1 MQERIIL
8 FDLDGT
14 LTDSGPGI
22 MKASQF
28 ALHAYGVE
36 RDWQEL
42 DFFVGPPLDET
53 FGQFMPKEDIPGAI
67 DQFRVYYHDV
77 GWLEN
82 EPYPGVREMLD
93 TLQKNGFRLFVATSK
108 LESMAVQVLE
118 HFGLAPYFEAI
129 CGAPGDNTQAG
140 KKVNVIRAALQKA
153 GCTDLTQAMIVGD
166 RKHDIIGGKLAGIR
180 TAGILYGYG
189 SREELAQA
197 GADLIC
203 RTPEEFT
210 KIMLSEQQGD
220 KRMNATERKIAEDLL
235 SIRAVFFRPDEPF
248 TWASGIKSPIY
259 CDNRL
264 TLTAPVV
271 RGHVEAGLAGIVRT
285 KFPGAEVLMGTST
298 AGIAHAA
305 ITATILDLP
314 MGYVRSGSKDH
325 GRGNRIEGKLEKG
338 QKVVVIEDL
347 ISTGGSCIEVVNALR
362 EAGAEVLGVAS
373 IFTYGMKKGLE
384 RLKEADVV
392 NYSLS
397 NLDALVEVAAE
408 EGYIEPG
415 DKARLLKFRDNPSDE
430 SWMDK

>member
-28 ALHAYGVE
+28 ALRAYGVE

-153 GCTDLTQAMIVGD
+153 GCTDLTQAMILGD
-166 RKHDIIGGKLAGIR
+166 RKHDIIGGRLAGIR

-210 KIMLSEQQGD
+210 KIMLSEQQED

-235 SIRAVFFRPDEPF
+235 SIRAVFSGRTSRLPGPA
-248 TWASGIKSPIY
+248 ASRARS
-259 CDNRL
+259 
-264 TLTAPVV
+264 
-271 RGHVEAGLAGIVRT
+271 
-285 KFPGAEVLMGTST
+285 
-298 AGIAHAA
+298 
-305 ITATILDLP
+305 TATI
-314 MGYVRSGSKDH
+314 
-325 GRGNRIEGKLEKG
+325 
-338 QKVVVIEDL
+338 
-347 ISTGGSCIEVVNALR
+347 A
-362 EAGAEVLGVAS
+362 
-373 IFTYGMKKGLE
+373 
-384 RLKEADVV
+384 
-392 NYSLS
+392 
-397 NLDALVEVAAE
+397 
-408 EGYIEPG
+408 
-415 DKARLLKFRDNPSDE
+415 
-430 SWMDK
+430 

>member
-28 ALHAYGVE
+28 ALRAYGVE

-153 GCTDLTQAMIVGD
+153 GFNVVGERGGGGFIRIEKFD
-166 RKHDIIGGKLAGIR
+166 AKADGYLESILPSLENPTSYTRSKQIICHLVDDGVISKDEG
-180 TAGILYGYG
+180 
-189 SREELAQA
+189 
-197 GADLIC
+197 
-203 RTPEEFT
+203 
-210 KIMLSEQQGD
+210 
-220 KRMNATERKIAEDLL
+220 NLL
-235 SIRAVFFRPDEPF
+235 SAA
-248 TWASGIKSPIY
+248 T
-259 CDNRL
+259 CDKA
-264 TLTAPVV
+264 LTAPQ
-271 RGHVEAGLAGIVRT
+271 HVADVI
-285 KFPGAEVLMGTST
+285 
-298 AGIAHAA
+298 
-305 ITATILDLP
+305 
-314 MGYVRSGSKDH
+314 RS
-325 GRGNRIEGKLEKG
+325 NI
-338 QKVVVIEDL
+338 
-347 ISTGGSCIEVVNALR
+347 
-362 EAGAEVLGVAS
+362 
-373 IFTYGMKKGLE
+373 
-384 RLKEADVV
+384 LKET
-392 NYSLS
+392 
-397 NLDALVEVAAE
+397 
-408 EGYIEPG
+408 IIQI
-415 DKARLLKFRDNPSDE
+415 LKR
-430 SWMDK
+430 

>member
-28 ALHAYGVE
+28 ALRAYGVE

-108 LESMAVQVLE
+108 LESMAVQVLG

-210 KIMLSEQQGD
+210 KIMLSERDRTQNCRGLTFHP
-220 KRMNATERKIAEDLL
+220 RRVFPAG
-235 SIRAVFFRPDEPF
+235 RAV
-248 TWASGIKSPIY
+248 Y
-259 CDNRL
+259 L
-264 TLTAPVV
+264 
-271 RGHVEAGLAGIVRT
+271 
-285 KFPGAEVLMGTST
+285 
-298 AGIAHAA
+298 
-305 ITATILDLP
+305 
-314 MGYVRSGSKDH
+314 
-325 GRGNRIEGKLEKG
+325 G
-338 QKVVVIEDL
+338 Q
-347 ISTGGSCIEVVNALR
+347 R
-362 EAGAEVLGVAS
+362 HQ
-373 IFTYGMKKGLE
+373 
-384 RLKEADVV
+384 
-392 NYSLS
+392 
-397 NLDALVEVAAE
+397 
-408 EGYIEPG
+408 EPG
-415 DKARLLKFRDNPSDE
+415 LLRQSPDSHCTRCAHGGGDG
-430 SWMDK
+430 DHADH

>member
-108 LESMAVQVLE
+108 LESMAVQVLG

-166 RKHDIIGGKLAGIR
+166 RKHDIIGGKLAGGIYEDHVIR
-180 TAGILYGYG
+180 TTGGQAHERNRTQNSRGFTFHPRRIFPAG
-189 SREELAQA
+189 
-197 GADLIC
+197 
-203 RTPEEFT
+203 
-210 KIMLSEQQGD
+210 
-220 KRMNATERKIAEDLL
+220 
-235 SIRAVFFRPDEPF
+235 RAV
-248 TWASGIKSPIY
+248 Y
-259 CDNRL
+259 L
-264 TLTAPVV
+264 
-271 RGHVEAGLAGIVRT
+271 
-285 KFPGAEVLMGTST
+285 
-298 AGIAHAA
+298 
-305 ITATILDLP
+305 
-314 MGYVRSGSKDH
+314 
-325 GRGNRIEGKLEKG
+325 G
-338 QKVVVIEDL
+338 Q
-347 ISTGGSCIEVVNALR
+347 R
-362 EAGAEVLGVAS
+362 HQ
-373 IFTYGMKKGLE
+373 
-384 RLKEADVV
+384 
-392 NYSLS
+392 
-397 NLDALVEVAAE
+397 
-408 EGYIEPG
+408 EPG
-415 DKARLLKFRDNPSDE
+415 LLRQSPDSHCT
-430 SWMDK
+430 

>member
-180 TAGILYGYG
+180 
-189 SREELAQA
+189 SR
-197 GADLIC
+197 DL
-203 RTPEEFT
+203 
-210 KIMLSEQQGD
+210 
-220 KRMNATERKIAEDLL
+220 
-235 SIRAVFFRPDEPF
+235 
-248 TWASGIKSPIY
+248 
-259 CDNRL
+259 
-264 TLTAPVV
+264 
-271 RGHVEAGLAGIVRT
+271 
-285 KFPGAEVLMGTST
+285 
-298 AGIAHAA
+298 
-305 ITATILDLP
+305 
-314 MGYVRSGSKDH
+314 
-325 GRGNRIEGKLEKG
+325 
-338 QKVVVIEDL
+338 
-347 ISTGGSCIEVVNALR
+347 
-362 EAGAEVLGVAS
+362 
-373 IFTYGMKKGLE
+373 
-384 RLKEADVV
+384 
-392 NYSLS
+392 
-397 NLDALVEVAAE
+397 
-408 EGYIEPG
+408 
-415 DKARLLKFRDNPSDE
+415 
-430 SWMDK
+430 

>member
-108 LESMAVQVLE
+108 LESMAVQVLG

-248 TWASGIKSPIY
+248 TWASGIKSPVY

-264 TLTAPVV
+264 ILTAPD
-271 RGHVEAGLAGIVRT
+271 VRT
-285 KFPGAEVLMGTST
+285 EVETAIMQTIEREYPQAEVLMGTST

-305 ITATILDLP
+305 IV
-314 MGYVRSGSKDH
+314 GH
-325 GRGNRIEGKLEKG
+325 
-338 QKVVVIEDL
+338 KVVVVEDL
-347 ISTGGSCIEVVNALR
+347 VSTGGSVLDVVKVLR
-362 EAGAEVLGVAS
+362 AAGAEVLGVVS

-384 RLKEADVV
+384 RLAAANVKNVSLTNFDVI
-392 NYSLS
+392 
-397 NLDALVEVAAE
+397 AAVAAE
-408 EGYIEPG
+408 QNYIKQE
-415 DKARLLKFRDNPSDE
+415 DVVRLIQFRNNPADE
-430 SWMDK
+430 SWIGGNN

>member
-28 ALHAYGVE
+28 ALRAYGVE

-108 LESMAVQVLE
+108 LESMAVQVLG

-235 SIRAVFFRPDEPF
+235 SIRAVFFRPDR
-248 TWASGIKSPIY
+248 AVY
-259 CDNRL
+259 L
-264 TLTAPVV
+264 
-271 RGHVEAGLAGIVRT
+271 
-285 KFPGAEVLMGTST
+285 
-298 AGIAHAA
+298 
-305 ITATILDLP
+305 
-314 MGYVRSGSKDH
+314 
-325 GRGNRIEGKLEKG
+325 G
-338 QKVVVIEDL
+338 Q
-347 ISTGGSCIEVVNALR
+347 R
-362 EAGAEVLGVAS
+362 HQ
-373 IFTYGMKKGLE
+373 
-384 RLKEADVV
+384 
-392 NYSLS
+392 
-397 NLDALVEVAAE
+397 
-408 EGYIEPG
+408 EPG
-415 DKARLLKFRDNPSDE
+415 LLRQSPDSHCT
-430 SWMDK
+430 

>member
-28 ALHAYGVE
+28 ALRAYGVE

-108 LESMAVQVLE
+108 LESMAVQVLG

-129 CGAPGDNTQAG
+129 CGAPGDNAQAG

-248 TWASGIKSPIY
+248 TWASGIKSPVY

-264 TLTAPVV
+264 ILTAPDV
-271 RGHVEAGLAGIVRT
+271 RTFKDGKLPILIATDVASRGIDVDDVDCVLNYDIPEENEYYIHRIGRTGRAKRKGVAISIIGTLPEQAKLDEIAKYSHYQVQPVRFLEDGTLVEAERKKPQA
-285 KFPGAEVLMGTST
+285 P
-298 AGIAHAA
+298 
-305 ITATILDLP
+305 
-314 MGYVRSGSKDH
+314 
-325 GRGNRIEGKLEKG
+325 
-338 QKVVVIEDL
+338 
-347 ISTGGSCIEVVNALR
+347 
-362 EAGAEVLGVAS
+362 AS
-373 IFTYGMKKGLE
+373 
-384 RLKEADVV
+384 R
-392 NYSLS
+392 
-397 NLDALVEVAAE
+397 
-408 EGYIEPG
+408 
-415 DKARLLKFRDNPSDE
+415 RRFRR
-430 SWMDK
+430 